1 MISMMKSAA
10 PKTPPSRG
18 PRGAN
23 RSASSSVLQTLPREE
38 ASRFDERKGLSGASP
53 YQLLELPELLHSIP
67 WMQEIGRIAMIVG
80 IILAI
85 GGALLW
91 KFPGWFGW
99 IGRLPGDISVQKGNF
114 SFFFPLAT
122 CILISVILT
131 LLSWLFR
138 R

>member
-1 MISMMKSAA
+1 MVVWE
-10 PKTPPSRG
+10 
-18 PRGAN
+18 PRPTN
-23 RSASSSVLQTLPREE
+23 SLNSSNSFIL
-38 ASRFDERKGLSGASP
+38 FSG
-53 YQLLELPELLHSIP
+53 
-67 WMQEIGRIAMIVG
+67 MQDIGRIVMIVG

-99 IGRLPGDISVQKGNF
+99 IGRLPGDISIQKGNF
-114 SFFFPLAT
+114 SFYFPLVT
-122 CILISVILT
+122 CILISIIIT

>member
-1 MISMMKSAA
+1 MQDKAA
-10 PKTPPSRG
+10 FLTIKQDR
-18 PRGAN
+18 ALDY
-23 RSASSSVLQTLPREE
+23 AHQ
-38 ASRFDERKGLSGASP
+38 SP
-53 YQLLELPELLHSIP
+53 ELLELLELLVFIFLG
-67 WMQEIGRIAMIVG
+67 MQEIGRIVMIVG

-91 KFPGWFGW
+91 RLPGWFGW
-99 IGRLPGDISVQKGNF
+99 IGRLPGDVSVQKGNF
-114 SFFFPLAT
+114 SFYFPLAT

>member
-1 MISMMKSAA
+1 MINPLRSLAGSSNSLNSLNSFILLCSM
-10 PKTPPSRG
+10 P
-18 PRGAN
+18 
-23 RSASSSVLQTLPREE
+23 
-38 ASRFDERKGLSGASP
+38 
-53 YQLLELPELLHSIP
+53 
-67 WMQEIGRIAMIVG
+67 EIGRIVMIVG
-80 IILAI
+80 IILAV

-99 IGRLPGDISVQKGNF
+99 MGRLPGDISIQKGNF
-114 SFFFPLAT
+114 SFYFPLVT

>member
-1 MISMMKSAA
+1 VRELVEQDQRLRHAIGKFEDEEDDEYEDETRLNSL
-10 PKTPPSRG
+10 
-18 PRGAN
+18 N
-23 RSASSSVLQTLPREE
+23 SSILFFLVQ
-38 ASRFDERKGLSGASP
+38 D
-53 YQLLELPELLHSIP
+53 
-67 WMQEIGRIAMIVG
+67 IGRIVMIVG

-85 GGALLW
+85 GGAFVW

-114 SFFFPLAT
+114 SFYFPLVT
-122 CILISVILT
+122 CILISIVLS

>member
-1 MISMMKSAA
+1 M
-10 PKTPPSRG
+10 
-18 PRGAN
+18 AN
-23 RSASSSVLQTLPREE
+23 RIRMLGHWRISPSTTQNRREMVRE
-38 ASRFDERKGLSGASP
+38 LGTRWSRPSFSP
-53 YQLLELPELLHSIP
+53 YQPLELLGLLYSILSV
-67 WMQEIGRIAMIVG
+67 QDIGRIVMIVG

-114 SFFFPLAT
+114 SFYFPVVT
-122 CILISVILT
+122 CILVSVILT
-131 LLSWLFR
+131 ILSWLFR